1 MNAAMQKIIAQYIG
15 AFTDAIS
22 EEFKINKDRLDEI
35 WKETQ
40 KKKPAKKTSQ
50 KKAKKAPTAY
60 ILFCKEHR
68 ARLAEQDID
77 FGDISKR
84 MGEMWRQLGE
94 EDRAIYKERRAAI
107 QAQMDQKEKEDQTE
121 EETVA
126 NDSETEVAGG
136 DESDQEETVVR
147 VEEVVAAEPESIE
160 EVVGTVADALRH
172 VEEEDEKDMEKI
184 PIRPKINKTKNK
196 KAIPDN
202 LIDERDRELWAEF
215 SDFKIKE
222 LRLQCENNALKTSS
236 KREDMIMSLI
246 THRKSMEDGVVH
258 DEDDE

>member
-15 AFTDAIS
+15 AFTEAIS

-50 KKAKKAPTAY
+50 KKPKKAPTAY

-77 FGDISKR
+77 FGEVSKR
-84 MGEMWRQLGE
+84 MGEMWRELGE

-107 QAQMDQKEKEDQTE
+107 QTEMDRKEKDDHTE
-121 EETVA
+121 GETVVD
-126 NDSETEVAGG
+126 DSETEIVAG

-160 EVVGTVADALRH
+160 KVVETVADAIRH
-172 VEEEDEKDMEKI
+172 VEEENEKI
-184 PIRPKINKTKNK
+184 PIRPNVKKTKNK

-202 LIDERDRELWAEF
+202 LVDERDRELWAEF

-258 DEDDE
+258 DE